1 LEYKLQ
7 AFTEPSSLEATALTL
22 LRGDAYET
30 ETLRS
35 PHGSTAYSLAIG
47 PSRRS
52 SPGVVCLAQV
62 TYSLETSGV
71 VPAMDGKVLAEGQRF
86 EYKQ

>member
-1 LEYKLQ
+1 MPARRAALKP
-7 AFTEPSSLEATALTL
+7 TPLTL
-22 LRGDAYET
+22 PRSDAYET

-35 PHGSTAYSLAIG
+35 PHGSTAYSLAIA

-52 SPGVVCLAQV
+52 SLRVVCLAQV

-71 VPAMDGKVLAEGQRF
+71 VSAMDGKVLAEDQRF